1 MSPNKKADEEM
12 DELVEDFLK
21 EEAKMLSF
29 METEKRRFLA
39 KPESHR
45 DYTPEWNYFY
55 EKMCHRERAKVHP
68 SMVKHEWEDH
78 WEKFVS
84 KDYRL
89 KKLKFSIL
97 FLVNNF
103 HDQNWQ
109 KKN

>member
-12 DELVEDFLK
+12 DELVEDFLR
-21 EEAKMLSF
+21 EETKMLSF
-29 METEKRRFLA
+29 MEAEKRRYLA

-68 SMVKHEWEDH
+68 SMVKNEWEDH
-78 WEKFVS
+78 WERFVS

-89 KKLKFSIL
+89 KNSTFNSQVFSLVFKKL
-97 FLVNNF
+97 V
-103 HDQNWQ
+103 
-109 KKN
+109 KK